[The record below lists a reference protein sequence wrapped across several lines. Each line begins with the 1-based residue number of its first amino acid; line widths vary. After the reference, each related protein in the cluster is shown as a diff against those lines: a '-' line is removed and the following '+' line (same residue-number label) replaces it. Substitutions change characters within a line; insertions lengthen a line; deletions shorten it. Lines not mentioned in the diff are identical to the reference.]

1 MSRHP
6 EQALLFIMAGQVL
19 WDLALVMSAAQM
31 VGARLGS
38 NAVMR
43 RGTRFVQPIII
54 AVTLTMALKL
64 LLWP

>member
-1 MSRHP
+1 
-6 EQALLFIMAGQVL
+6 
-19 WDLALVMSAAQM
+19 MSAAQM